1 MTGRR
6 PAKIDWKSASRAHG
20 QNIGGATPPAL
31 MRSRDDPSVVPS
43 GAGAGHRI
51 TDPEKMGR
59 FSEASQD

>member
-1 MTGRR
+1 LEIGE
-6 PAKIDWKSASRAHG
+6 PPLG
-20 QNIGGATPPAL
+20 QNIGGATPAGAHAIA
-31 MRSRDDPSVVPS
+31 RRPSVVPS

>member
-6 PAKIDWKSASRAHG
+6 PAKIDWKSASRHMGRISAALTPA
-20 QNIGGATPPAL
+20 GAYAIA
-31 MRSRDDPSVVPS
+31 RRPSVVPS

-51 TDPEKMGR
+51 TDPEEMGR

>member
-6 PAKIDWKSASRAHG
+6 PAKIDWKSASRHMGRISA
-20 QNIGGATPPAL
+20 APPRPAL

>member
-1 MTGRR
+1 LEIGE
-6 PAKIDWKSASRAHG
+6 PAHG
-20 QNIGGATPPAL
+20 QNIAGATPAGAYAIA
-31 MRSRDDPSVVPS
+31 S